1 MGAEVVVRTPN
12 DDDAE
17 AIAKACN
24 ELSERLYGVADLSAD
39 EVRHWLSFPDLGT
52 AVAELDGAVCGY
64 ADFRRR
70 GDEGPLAVDLRVRP
84 QAWRHGVAD
93 ALLRAAESSAPGSV
107 VHCFVADRDDDGHAA
122 LEGRGY
128 RAIRQSFHMQID
140 LEGQPEPPEWPPGLR
155 VRTYEDGDER
165 AVYEC
170 QQDAFSDHWEFRPE
184 PIESWRRFVL
194 QRPTFDPTLLW
205 LVEADGELT
214 GFSLNDWHASGD
226 RTFGWV
232 GSLGVRQE
240 WRRLGLG
247 LALLR
252 HSFVDFARRG
262 ATRVGLTVDA
272 ENTTGAVRLYQRAGM
287 HQVRRTDIYEGTA

>member
-1 MGAEVVVRTPN
+1 VPPDVVVRTPN
-12 DDDAE
+12 DEDAE

-39 EVRHWLSFPDLGT
+39 EVRHWLSLPDLDT
-52 AVAELDGAVCGY
+52 AVAELDGEVCGY
-64 ADFRRR
+64 TDFRRR
-70 GDEGPLAVDLRVRP
+70 GDGPLAVDLRVGP
-84 QAWRHGVAD
+84 QAWGRGVAD
-93 ALLRAAESSAPGSV
+93 ALVRAAESSAPGSV
-107 VHCFVADRDDDGHAA
+107 VHCFVADRDEDSHAA

-128 RAIRQSFHMQID
+128 RVIRQSFDMQID

-155 VRTYEDGDER
+155 VRTYEEGDER

-184 PIESWRRFVL
+184 PIESWRRSAL
-194 QRPTFDPTLLW
+194 ERPGFDPTLW
-205 LVEADGELT
+205 RLVEADGELA
-214 GFSLNDWHASGD
+214 GFSLNNWHSSGD
-226 RTFGWV
+226 ETFGWV
-232 GSLGVRQE
+232 GSLGVRNQ

-272 ENTTGAVRLYQRAGM
+272 ENTTGAVRLYERAGM
-287 HQVRRTDIYEGTA
+287 HQVRRMDIYEGTA